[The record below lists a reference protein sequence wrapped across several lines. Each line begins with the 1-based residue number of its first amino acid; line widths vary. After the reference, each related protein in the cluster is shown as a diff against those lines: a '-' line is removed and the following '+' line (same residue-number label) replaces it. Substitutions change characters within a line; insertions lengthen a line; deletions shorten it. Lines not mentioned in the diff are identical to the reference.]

1 MLLHGLPRDRRQR
14 QGRASNLS
22 GMVGDALVIRK
33 RIGYVIAQTA
43 NFLRWT
49 TVHEVK
55 TIARELERLPFRVGV
70 FSIAIE

>member
-33 RIGYVIAQTA
+33 
-43 NFLRWT
+43 
-49 TVHEVK
+49 
-55 TIARELERLPFRVGV
+55 LPSVDNRTR
-70 FSIAIE
+70 SEDNRT